1 MIHLDTNVLIGL
13 AEADSSILRTVG
25 KWLDNGEKLAVSSI
39 AWFEFRCG
47 PLEQDARDLIEHV
60 IAGRVIVFN
69 EEHAQRAAELFNS
82 AGRSRASRWDC
93 MIAGA
98 AIESRARLATRNAAD
113 FARFK
118 AYGLELAAL

>member
-25 KWLDNGEKLAVSSI
+25 KWLENGEKLAVSSI
-39 AWFEFRCG
+39 AWFEFRCV
-47 PLEQDARDLIEHV
+47 PLERDATDLIEHV

>member
-1 MIHLDTNVLIGL
+1 MW
-13 AEADSSILRTVG
+13 AEADSAILRTVG
-25 KWLDNGEKLAVSSI
+25 KWLDAGERVAVSSI

-47 PLEQDARDLIEHV
+47 PLEQDAMDLIEHV
-60 IAGRVIVFN
+60 IGGGVVAFN

-82 AGRSRASRWDC
+82 AGRQRASRWDC

-98 AIESRARLATRNAAD
+98 AIESRARLATRNSAD

-118 AYGLELAAL
+118 AYGLALAPI